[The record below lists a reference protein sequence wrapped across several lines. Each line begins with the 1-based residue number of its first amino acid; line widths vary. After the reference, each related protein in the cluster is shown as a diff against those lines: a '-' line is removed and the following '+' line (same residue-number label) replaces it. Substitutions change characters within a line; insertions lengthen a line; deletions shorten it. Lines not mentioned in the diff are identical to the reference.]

1 MTDGAESYRRFLAG
15 EEEGLAEIVRDYKDG
30 LILYLNGYTH
40 DLDAAE
46 DLMEDTFVKL
56 VVKRPRFTSSAGFKT
71 WLYTIARNRAVDY
84 LRHNRAAAMLPEQ
97 AAQAADLEQSYLRQE
112 RKIALHRAMD
122 RLNVTYRQ
130 VLYLAYFEDF
140 SNEQIGAVLKKTRRQ
155 VENLLYRATQA
166 LRAEC
171 SKEGV
176 SDEGL

>member
-140 SNEQIGAVLKKTRRQ
+140 SNEQAAKIMRKSKHQ
-155 VENLLYRATQA
+155 IENLVYRAR
-166 LRAEC
+166 LSLKAELE
-171 SKEGV
+171 KEGFV
-176 SDEGL
+176 YEKL